1 MSGGPRCSCATHQ
14 GDRVLYDGK
23 RWLVTS
29 LGHHAHRRDGSKMV
43 AGGESHAIL
52 GLDPDPPGSQA
63 PFRALVPESCW
74 DDVRLLE
81 G

>member
-1 MSGGPRCSCATHQ
+1 
-14 GDRVLYDGK
+14 
-23 RWLVTS
+23 
-29 LGHHAHRRDGSKMV
+29 MV
-43 AGGESHAIL
+43 AGGESHAVL